1 MYHATTSLFFGGT
14 CFATSFARVYDTM
27 DLLAGMCTVWAVIW
41 EFTQTKA
48 SWLALRSPEEARYIR
63 VLHPSDH
70 LQG

>member
-1 MYHATTSLFFGGT
+1 
-14 CFATSFARVYDTM
+14 M